1 MRTNISTSTLT
12 TGLAASAALLLA
24 LTGCSATS
32 QDTAEADTGA
42 AGLSIE
48 DAWVK
53 AADSG
58 MSAAFGTLENDSDQD
73 VTIVRAESDVS
84 PMMELHETVPND
96 AGEMVMQE
104 KGGGFVVPAGGSYEL
119 APGADHLMMMGL
131 DAPVAAGDEVSFT
144 LTLTDGST
152 YEFIAPAKDYSG
164 ANESYEGDEGM
175 DMSDMDMGQ

>member
-1 MRTNISTSTLT
+1 MRTLTT

-24 LTGCSATS
+24 LTGCSAAS
-32 QDTAEADTGA
+32 QDTAEADTSTEA
-42 AGLSIE
+42 ASLSID

-73 VTIVRAESDVS
+73 VTIVKAESDAS
-84 PMMELHETVPND
+84 PMMELHETVAND

-104 KGGGFVVPAGGSYEL
+104 KKGGFVIPAGGSYEL
-119 APGADHLMMMGL
+119 APGANHLMMMGL
-131 DAPVAAGDEVSFT
+131 DAPVTAGDEVGFT

-152 YEFIAPAKDYSG
+152 YEFTAPAKDYSG
-164 ANESYEGDEGM
+164 ANETYEGD
-175 DMSDMDMGQ
+175 DMSDMDMSDTDADQ